1 MTKTNWQYTTLGGVC
16 LKITDGSH
24 WSPKGIDQGVP
35 MASVKDMTDFGF
47 NISTCKLISFEDY
60 QKLIKNDCKPLRDDV
75 LIAKD
80 GSYLKHV
87 FVWKQEVDLAILS
100 SIAILRPNK
109 NLIEPQFLAKYLMSS
124 NTKAEM
130 TGYVSGAALPRII
143 LKDFINFRIL
153 IPPLPTQHKIA
164 AILSAYD
171 DLIENNLRWIKILED
186 MAQSLYREWF
196 VKFRFP
202 GHEKVQMVDSPP
214 GKIPEGWEVIK
225 VGGLLEKV
233 RRKKKLKKQYY
244 ETDGPIPVVDQG
256 RDFIG
261 GYTTDP
267 ETLFDSPLPIIV
279 FGDHTRVLKYVDFPF
294 ACGADGTQLLRPNT
308 EQMPISLFY
317 YVLKSI
323 DLSDFAYA
331 RHFKFLK
338 EQEVL
343 VPNEQ
348 ITRLFAQVADPV
360 RDLIR
365 CLLSRNT
372 NLRRTRDLLLPKLI
386 SGKLD
391 VSDLD
396 IKTGG
401 HMQ

>member
-244 ETDGPIPVVDQG
+244 ETDGPIPV
-256 RDFIG
+256 
-261 GYTTDP
+261 Y
-267 ETLFDSPLPIIV
+267 
-279 FGDHTRVLKYVDFPF
+279 
-294 ACGADGTQLLRPNT
+294 N
-308 EQMPISLFY
+308 
-317 YVLKSI
+317 
-323 DLSDFAYA
+323 
-331 RHFKFLK
+331 
-338 EQEVL
+338 
-343 VPNEQ
+343 
-348 ITRLFAQVADPV
+348 
-360 RDLIR
+360 
-365 CLLSRNT
+365 
-372 NLRRTRDLLLPKLI
+372 
-386 SGKLD
+386 
-391 VSDLD
+391 
-396 IKTGG
+396 
-401 HMQ
+401 